1 LNTENLVAGG
11 WWLVEGKEDMTVTH
25 YEQLEVWQQAMELVA
40 LVYRRTQPFPKEEV
54 YGLTSQ
60 LRRAAV
66 SVPSNIAEG
75 QGRRSTK
82 EFLNHLS
89 MARGSLM
96 EVQTQAE
103 IAKRL
108 AFFAP
113 AQHAEIRECTET
125 VGRLLNGLI
134 RALERKS

>member
-1 LNTENLVAGG
+1 
-11 WWLVEGKEDMTVTH
+11 MTVTS
-25 YEQLEVWQQAMELVA
+25 YEELEVWQEAMKLVT
-40 LVYRRTQPFPKEEV
+40 LVYQQTRGFPREEN

-66 SVPSNIAEG
+66 SIPSNIAEG
-75 QGRRSTK
+75 QGRRGTK

-89 MARGSLM
+89 IARGSLM
-96 EVQTQAE
+96 EVKTQME

-108 AFFAP
+108 NYVVP
-113 AQHAEIRECTET
+113 AQIQQCTELANT

-134 RALERKS
+134 RALEKKL

>member
-1 LNTENLVAGG
+1 
-11 WWLVEGKEDMTVTH
+11 
-25 YEQLEVWQQAMELVA
+25 MELVT
-40 LVYRRTQPFPKEEV
+40 LVYDHTRSFPRGEI
-54 YGLTSQ
+54 YGLTNQ
-60 LRRAAV
+60 LRRAAI

-82 EFLNHLS
+82 EFLNRLS

-96 EVQTQAE
+96 EVRTQAE
-103 IAKRL
+103 IARRL

-134 RALERKS
+134 RALERKL